1 MKFRL
6 FYFFIFIIGIVI
18 VQSCSSTRYV
28 PEGEYW
34 LQNASVNIDT
44 KKISYLD
51 LEPYIQQKHNFKTL
65 ALFRLPLFMYNLSGS
80 DTTKWI
86 NRVLRSGG
94 EAPVIY
100 DSLKVSQTVDNLT
113 KVMINKG
120 YVHTKVT
127 PETKIKDKKIKV
139 TYRIKAGTPYE
150 IFNYNI
156 NIPDSLFENLGTI
169 EAMAQNIRNR
179 SSNDTT
185 LPPLKINNILSRNS
199 LVKKNAIFDLDMLD
213 DERDRVS
220 SMFRRMGYYDFN
232 KEHIGYVADTA
243 YIHKDKVDLELT
255 IYPYSEREQ
264 NGSTIT
270 NKHRQYV
277 IKDVIFYADYNPLE
291 DGDIEKYIHSEVVN
305 RRNGDFRIYYGK
317 RGIYIKPHV
326 ILNSCFINPGSLY
339 NETATTLTYNSF
351 SQLHILKNVNI
362 KYQEIIENDST
373 KLRCIITCVPDKR
386 QGISVEVE
394 GTNSGG
400 QFGVGSSVGYTH
412 RNLFGG
418 SELFNVKLHAG
429 YEALSARF
437 SDFSKN
443 YFEVGS
449 ETSITFPRFMFP
461 FINNDLRKR
470 LQASS
475 QLSANYTFQRRPSYF
490 TRTILS
496 SRFSYIWQNRR
507 NNSIKHTLDLLE
519 VSYVHIPAADLD
531 SAFLNKLT
539 NAARAYSFTDHFILG
554 TGYTYTNSN
563 YNPTFGV
570 RSRNKLSR
578 LYSLRARV
586 ESAGNLLSLIANTT
600 GAKQDSLG
608 SKEIFGTKY
617 VQYVLGNVDY
627 SQTIP
632 IDEKNV
638 IAWRLGGGVIYP
650 YGNYKMV
657 PIQKRFFSGG
667 ANSVRGWGIRELGPG
682 SFYKPGADFYDQSGE
697 IRFDAN
703 IEYRSKV
710 FWKLE
715 LAAFLDAGNIWTI
728 KKYEE
733 QEKGNFSINSFYKE
747 IALAWGL
754 GIRLDFEY
762 VLIRFDCGWKLYDP
776 ADVPRY
782 KLDGTGQPVFD
793 GYKSKWPVTKPFDF
807 KKNTAWHIAVG
818 YPF

>member
-1 MKFRL
+1 MKLRL
-6 FYFFIFIIGIVI
+6 FYFILLITSIVV
-18 VQSCSSTRYV
+18 VQSCSSTKYV
-28 PEGEYW
+28 PEGDYW
-34 LQNASVNIDT
+34 LESATVNVDT
-44 KKISYLD
+44 RKISYLD
-51 LEPYIQQKHNFKTL
+51 LEPYIQQKPNFKTL
-65 ALFRLPLFMYNLSGS
+65 AIFRLPLFMYNLSGG

-100 DSLKVSQTVDNLT
+100 DSTKVYQTVDNLT

-127 PETKIKDKKIKV
+127 PDIKIKDKKAKV
-139 TYRIKAGTPYE
+139 VYRIQAGTPYQVSS
-150 IFNYNI
+150 YKI
-156 NIPDSLFENLGTI
+156 NIPDSLFENKLSF
-169 EAMAQNIRNR
+169 ERLMRNR
-179 SSNDTT
+179 STPASNDSNQV
-185 LPPLKINNILSRNS
+185 LPSVNNILNRNT
-199 LVKKNAIFDLDMLD
+199 LVKEDAIFDLDMLD
-213 DERDRVS
+213 EERDRVS
-220 SMFRRMGYYDFN
+220 SVLRRIGYYNFN
-232 KEHIGYVADTA
+232 KEHIGYIADTTL
-243 YIHKDKVDLELT
+243 IHKDKVELELT
-255 IYPYSEREQ
+255 AYPYTERLQ
-264 NGSTIT
+264 GGNIT
-270 NKHRQYV
+270 NNLHKQYV
-277 IKDVIFYADYNPLE
+277 IKEVNFYIDYNPLE
-291 DGDIEKYIHSEVVN
+291 DGDVDKYIHSEIVE
-305 RRNGDFRIYYGK
+305 RGNGGYKILYGK
-317 RGIYIKPHV
+317 RGKYIKPHI
-326 ILNSCFINPGSLY
+326 ILNSCFIIPGSLY
-339 NETATTLTYNSF
+339 SESATTLTYNSF

-362 KYQEIIENDST
+362 KYQEVIENDST

-386 QGISVEVE
+386 QGVSVEVE

-400 QFGVGSSVGYTH
+400 QFGVGSSIGYTH

-429 YEALSARF
+429 YEALTANF
-437 SDFSKN
+437 SDFNKN
-443 YFEVGS
+443 YFEIGG

-461 FINNDLRKR
+461 FLNRDLRKR

-475 QLSANYTFQRRPSYF
+475 QLSANYTYQRRPNYF

-507 NNSIKHTLDLLE
+507 NSSIKHTLDLVD
-519 VSYVHIPAADLD
+519 VSYVHIPASDLD
-531 SAFLNKLT
+531 SVFLDKLT

-554 TGYTYTNSN
+554 TGYTYSNSN

-570 RSRNKLSR
+570 RSRNKLTR

-586 ESAGNLLSLIANTT
+586 ESAGNLLSLIANIT
-600 GAKQDSLG
+600 GAQRDSLG

-632 IDEKNV
+632 LDEKNV
-638 IAWRLGGGVIYP
+638 IAWRLGGGIVYP

-710 FWKLE
+710 FWKIE

-733 QEKGNFSINSFYKE
+733 QEKGNFSFNSFYKE

-762 VLIRFDCGWKLYDP
+762 VLIRLDCGWKLYDP
-776 ADVPRY
+776 ADVPQY
-782 KLDGTGQPVFD
+782 KLDSTGNPVFN

-807 KKNTAWHIAVG
+807 KHNTAWHIAVG